1 MVSADDTPWS
11 LAVRVLSLLS
21 AVLLVVVFLEARTV
35 RQVRAELQQLRSER
49 DQTKANIAAAWT
61 RRPLEEADSA
71 LRWLDTFYAEPTEG
85 FGRKGGLCGE
95 GRLNDRAITAYLV
108 GGFLASRGAG
118 DSYDASIAAMRAQIV
133 KTDDYRAVHPE
144 LATPLPAVK

>member
-1 MVSADDTPWS
+1 MRGVREKPGGTPSAAILTPCFQTDMKPAAPSMTTSTAPTFQELILRLNHYW
-11 LAVRVLSLLS
+11 AAQGCVL
-21 AVLLVVVFLEARTV
+21 V
-35 RQVRAELQQLRSER
+35 Q
-49 DQTKANIAAAWT
+49 
-61 RRPLEEADSA
+61 PLEEADSA

-85 FGRKGGLCGE
+85 FGRKGGLCVE